1 MIKIGVNGRPA
12 ISLMRRPL
20 LDSWLLLFFLGA
32 CACFCVGQASAAA
45 SDSTQETQRALN
57 LAKAGH
63 CKEALPLLRK
73 ATRATQTQKDLK
85 RQAGF
90 AGVRCAMADVNPD
103 TATEFLRGLTRDFP
117 HDPEVLYLSVH
128 TYSDLSTRAA
138 QELATSAANSPQAH
152 ELNAEALEIQ
162 GKWNEA
168 EKEYQAVLEHN
179 PRLPGIHFRLGR
191 LMLSRPN
198 PAPDMAE
205 RAKQEFQQELEIDPN
220 NAGAEYV
227 LGELARQAQQW
238 DEAIQRFTR
247 VCKLDAGFGDAFL
260 GLGSSL
266 MSVKKFPEAIAPLE
280 TAVKLEPANPAAHY
294 SLAVAYT
301 RSGRK
306 QEAEKEFA
314 IHRQMVQKSEPA
326 EGVPAEPESQSQGS
340 PPQGS
345 PQ

>member
-1 MIKIGVNGRPA
+1 
-12 ISLMRRPL
+12 MRRPFL
-20 LDSWLLLFFLGA
+20 AAWSLFFFSGFF
-32 CACFCVGQASAAA
+32 ACFCVGQPSGTTAESH
-45 SDSTQETQRALN
+45 STQDTQRALN

-63 CKEALPLLRK
+63 CQQALPQLRK
-73 ATRATQTQKDLK
+73 AAASSPQKDLK

-90 AGVRCAMADVNPD
+90 AGVRCAMVEVNPD
-103 TATEFLRGLTRDFP
+103 TATEFLRGLARDFP
-117 HDPEVLYLSVH
+117 RDPEVLYLSVH

-138 QELATSAANSPQAH
+138 QELATRAPNSVQAH
-152 ELNAEALEIQ
+152 ELNAEALEMQ
-162 GKWNEA
+162 GKWDEA
-168 EKEYQAVLEHN
+168 EKEYQAALRQD
-179 PRLPGIHFRLGR
+179 PRSPGIHFRLGR
-191 LMLSRPN
+191 LILSKSN

-205 RAKQEFQQELEIDPN
+205 QAKRELKQELEIDPN

-280 TAVKLEPANPAAHY
+280 TAVKLEPANPTAHY

-306 QEAEKEFA
+306 QEGEKEFA
-314 IHRQMVQKSEPA
+314 VHRQMMHESDPA
-326 EGVPAEPESQSQGS
+326 GAAPAEPESPS
-340 PPQGS
+340 PGS